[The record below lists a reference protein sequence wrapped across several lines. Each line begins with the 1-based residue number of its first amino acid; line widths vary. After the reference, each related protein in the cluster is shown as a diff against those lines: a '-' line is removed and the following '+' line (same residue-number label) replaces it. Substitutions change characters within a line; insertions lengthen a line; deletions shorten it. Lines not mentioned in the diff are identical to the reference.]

1 MVTSAGVLKGV
12 PDRWHKYRVVE
23 AGHLLGTSEPEDP
36 DRAERPSRAGAR
48 EAAFTDRRPASSV
61 RRATL
66 FVPALPAQNGDD
78 PQLFGLNA
86 AQMNLA
92 AALEEAELPGGQ
104 AALLAALRHI
114 SEAQGMSAVAARAG
128 IPRESLYR
136 ALSPKGNPTIKTF
149 LAVVRGAGLH
159 LEVSREPAHA

>member
-1 MVTSAGVLKGV
+1 MSGTRHIRHDKTVVALLK
-12 PDRWHKYRVVE
+12 
-23 AGHLLGTSEPEDP
+23 ADP
-36 DRAERPSRAGAR
+36 DFANEY
-48 EAAFTDRRPASSV
+48 
-61 RRATL
+61 
-66 FVPALPAQNGDD
+66 
-78 PQLFGLNA
+78 
-86 AQMNLA
+86 LA

-104 AALLAALRHI
+104 TALLAALRHI
-114 SEAQGMSAVAARAG
+114 AEAQGMTAVAARAG